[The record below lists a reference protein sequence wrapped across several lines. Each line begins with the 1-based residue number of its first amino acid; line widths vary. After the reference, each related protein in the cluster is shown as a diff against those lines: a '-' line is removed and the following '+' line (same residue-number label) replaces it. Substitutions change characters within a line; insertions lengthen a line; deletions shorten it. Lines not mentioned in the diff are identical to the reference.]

1 MRKSRLVLLA
11 LTIGCGGGFHVVSA
25 TKQGG
30 EMALE
35 GSRES
40 AMGKARE
47 QMSRAC
53 GGEKNYEIV
62 EEGEAS
68 SFEKPTGPVKDPHEW
83 RVRYECKAA
92 GAQ

>member
-1 MRKSRLVLLA
+1 MRKSLVLWVC
-11 LTIGCGGGFHVVSA
+11 LTACGSTIRVVST

-30 EMALE
+30 EIVLE

-47 QMSRAC
+47 QMARAC
-53 GGEKNYEIV
+53 GGEKAYEIV

-68 SFEKPTGPVKDPHEW
+68 SLEKPAGEVKDPHEW

-92 GAQ
+92 GQ